1 MIDTTPPAITNFKA
15 VGQPVDCEGS
25 HCPKPFLIS
34 FDAEDAVSPIAHAEY
49 SLDAG
54 PWQYIDP
61 VGKLSDSKHEHYEF
75 RLSLDV
81 ESGKIAEHLITVR
94 AYDRYDN
101 VGVAK
106 TRHSRAGN
114 SRPRKNAILMRF
126 ELYVAARY
134 LKAKRRQAVVGVVT
148 VISIAGVAA
157 GVAALIIALAITN
170 GMRRDLQDK
179 LLGSSA
185 HVQLMDV
192 DGRGISDWR
201 PLLARLRT
209 VPHVTA
215 ASPGLYEQVLV
226 ARGARDGG
234 AMLEGILPDAER
246 TVSDLLS
253 TATPGAVRALEPQPE
268 SATPQ
273 FAELPPIVLGS
284 DLAETVGAS
293 IGDSVMVISP
303 QGEMTPLGVIP
314 KYVRFRLAGTF
325 HSGFYQ
331 YDAEMGFLRL
341 GDAQRL
347 FDEPDLLSVI
357 SFKVDNLNRAPEI
370 ARAIEQAAGKG
381 YMTTNWTEQNR
392 ELFRALKLEQVV
404 TFIVIALIVI
414 VAALNILIALTMMV
428 MEKTRDIAVMM
439 SFGVDPGQV
448 RRIFLLQGFLIS
460 VVGTVLGL
468 ALGYLA
474 SWAGGHY
481 HLSLFH
487 ADVYSID
494 TLPFAPRLLDG
505 VIVSAVSIGI
515 SLLATL
521 YPSSSAANVL
531 PAEALRYE

>member
-1 MIDTTPPAITNFKA
+1 M
-15 VGQPVDCEGS
+15 
-25 HCPKPFLIS
+25 
-34 FDAEDAVSPIAHAEY
+34 
-49 SLDAG
+49 
-54 PWQYIDP
+54 
-61 VGKLSDSKHEHYEF
+61 
-75 RLSLDV
+75 
-81 ESGKIAEHLITVR
+81 
-94 AYDRYDN
+94 
-101 VGVAK
+101 
-106 TRHSRAGN
+106 
-114 SRPRKNAILMRF
+114 
-126 ELYVAARY
+126 
-134 LKAKRRQAVVGVVT
+134 
-148 VISIAGVAA
+148 
-157 GVAALIIALAITN
+157 
-170 GMRRDLQDK
+170 
-179 LLGSSA
+179 
-185 HVQLMDV
+185 
-192 DGRGISDWR
+192 
-201 PLLARLRT
+201 
-209 VPHVTA
+209 PHVTA

-234 AMLEGILPDAER
+234 ALIEGILPDDER

-253 TATPGAVRALEPQPE
+253 TATPGAVAGPRAAAGTRLT
-268 SATPQ
+268 AI
-273 FAELPPIVLGS
+273 AELPPIVLGS
-284 DLAETVGAS
+284 DLAETIGAS

-331 YDAEMGFLRL
+331 YDAQMGFLRL
-341 GDAQRL
+341 ADAQRL

-439 SFGVDPGQV
+439 SFGVAPGQV

-481 HLSLFH
+481 HFIHLS
-487 ADVYSID
+487 AEVYSID

-521 YPSSSAANVL
+521 YPVVVGRECAPGRGAAVRVSRIL
-531 PAEALRYE
+531 QSGI